1 MMNEKVLEMLNEQM
15 NREFYSW
22 YLYLSVAT
30 YFNTLDLEGFEQWT
44 RRQAI
49 EETQHAMKI
58 YNYMLERNGAVV
70 LSQIPAPAQE
80 WNSPL
85 EAVQAV
91 YRHEC
96 ELTVRINDIVR
107 VTREVN
113 DYTTEVF
120 LHWFITEQREEE
132 AMANRVLQKLK
143 MIGSDMSGLLM
154 LDAQVASVGQA
165 PETAE

>member
-1 MMNEKVLEMLNEQM
+1 MNEKVLEMLNEQM
-15 NREFYSW
+15 NREFFSW

-44 RRQAI
+44 RRQAT
-49 EETQHAMKI
+49 EETVHAMKI

-70 LSQIPAPAQE
+70 LSQIPAPTQK
-80 WNSPL
+80 WGSPL
-85 EAVQAV
+85 EAVQAI
-91 YRHEC
+91 YQHEC
-96 ELTVRINDIVR
+96 ELTGRIHEIVHL
-107 VTREVN
+107 TRDVN

-132 AMANRVLQKLK
+132 AMASRVLQKLK
-143 MIGSDMSGLLM
+143 MIGGDMGGLLM

-165 PETAE
+165 PESGE

>member
-1 MMNEKVLEMLNEQM
+1 MMNEKVLGMLNEQM

-22 YLYLSVAT
+22 YLYLSVST
-30 YFNTLDLEGFEQWT
+30 YFNSLDLEGFEQWT

-58 YNYMLERNGAVV
+58 YGYLLERNGQVV
-70 LSQIPAPAQE
+70 LSQIPEPTQM

-85 EAVQAV
+85 DAVQAV
-91 YRHEC
+91 YNHEC
-96 ELTVRINDIVR
+96 ELTGRINDIVR

-113 DYTTEVF
+113 DYSTEVF

-132 AMANRVLQKLK
+132 AMASRVLQKLK
-143 MIGSDMSGLLM
+143 MIGNDMSGLLM

-165 PETAE
+165 EPTE